1 VMARLARNLRA
12 RDILLL
18 HDGNAARTAEGQPV
32 LLEVLP
38 LLLERLRADGL
49 RAVTLPE
56 GMKP

>member
-1 VMARLARNLRA
+1 
-12 RDILLL
+12 LL

-56 GMKP
+56 GLKS